1 MHESSKE
8 QIRSL
13 PIWRGDVKIRPLN
26 GGLTNLNFLVED
38 DSGKYVARIGEDIVE
53 HQVMRFSELAASR
66 AAHAAGLSPAVVYA
80 QNGLTV
86 LEYLECKTFTS
97 SDVRVQH
104 NLEKILP
111 LIKSCHK
118 DIPNYLRGPV
128 LAFWVFHVIRD
139 YAAQLQANGST
150 HAKTASKL
158 VEIGN
163 QMEADAGPFEIVF
176 GHNDLLAE
184 NILDDGKRLWLIDW
198 DYAGYNSPLFD
209 LGALASNNE
218 LSVKQEIWLLENYF
232 ETPVTKKLLHRYHAM
247 KCASLL
253 RETMWSMVSETTSKI
268 DVDYAAYSAN
278 NYTRFKKAHENY
290 LQL

>member
-1 MHESSKE
+1 MVEVALHESSKE
-8 QIRSL
+8 QIQSL
-13 PIWRGDVKIRPLN
+13 PIWQGDVKINSLN

-38 DSGKYVARIGEDIVE
+38 DLGKYVARIGEDIVE
-53 HQVMRFSELAASR
+53 HQVMRFNELAASR

-139 YAAQLQANGST
+139 YAAQLQENGSN
-150 HAKTASKL
+150 HAKTAAKL
-158 VEIGN
+158 VDIGN
-163 QMEADAGPFEIVF
+163 RLETDAGPFEIVF

-184 NILDDGKRLWLIDW
+184 TYLMTGK
-198 DYAGYNSPLFD
+198 GC
-209 LGALASNNE
+209 G
-218 LSVKQEIWLLENYF
+218 
-232 ETPVTKKLLHRYHAM
+232 
-247 KCASLL
+247 
-253 RETMWSMVSETTSKI
+253 
-268 DVDYAAYSAN
+268 
-278 NYTRFKKAHENY
+278 
-290 LQL
+290 